1 VTILIGLT
9 NWRLFC
15 LCSVTYWTAGR
26 VMAFKFAVRPPFS
39 FQFFYKRNLP
49 VRIQAGKCLLFRF
62 MQAQAT
68 EGIPAKPFKEIP
80 GPKGLPII
88 GTLLDYVRDQGEG
101 VSGYK
106 RMHVMQ
112 QQRIQQFGSIY
123 REKIVLATKT
133 WKVTICIP
141 PINKRCLPSP
151 PTPPLT

>member
-1 VTILIGLT
+1 
-9 NWRLFC
+9 
-15 LCSVTYWTAGR
+15 
-26 VMAFKFAVRPPFS
+26 MAFKFAVRPLFS

-49 VRIQAGKCLLFRF
+49 VRIQAGRCLLFRF

-68 EGIPAKPFKEIP
+68 EGIAAKPFKEIP

-101 VSGYK
+101 MSGYK

-123 REKIVLATKT
+123 REKIVNFETVAISNPENVQFLFRNEGKY
-133 WKVTICIP
+133 
-141 PINKRCLPSP
+141 
-151 PTPPLT
+151 PTRQPVFPLWMKYKEEREQPLGLFNL

>member
-1 VTILIGLT
+1 
-9 NWRLFC
+9 
-15 LCSVTYWTAGR
+15 
-26 VMAFKFAVRPPFS
+26 MAFKFAVRPPFS

-68 EGIPAKPFKEIP
+68 EGIAAKPFEEIP
-80 GPKGLPII
+80 GPKGLPIV

-101 VSGYK
+101 MSGYK

-123 REKIVLATKT
+123 LEKIVNFETVAISNPDDVQFLFRNEGKY
-133 WKVTICIP
+133 
-141 PINKRCLPSP
+141 
-151 PTPPLT
+151 PTRQPVFPLWMKYKDEREQPLGLFNS